1 MRCQANYG
9 ILTVSGDPL
18 VMNIHYSI
26 VILDPLHVGR
36 WAKGQFGVKSSVVAV
51 FMTHAVIN
59 ENSNASRRFNDMK

>member
-1 MRCQANYG
+1 M
-9 ILTVSGDPL
+9 VSDRPIRNEPL
-18 VMNIHYSI
+18 LNI

-59 ENSNASRRFNDMK
+59 ENSNASQRSNGME